1 MNLFSLKNK
10 KTPDPA
16 NYILRDLS
24 WLEFNDRVMQE
35 GLNPQLPLGERL
47 RFLAIVGSNL
57 DEFFKVRV
65 ASIMQQR
72 AKPAE
77 KQSKKAVS
85 AAQLLKDISARAH
98 TLVEDQTRG
107 ILDVMQELPR
117 FGVNLHRYS
126 QIEEEKSRDHLRAY
140 FENNLLPLLTPMAV
154 EDLTP
159 SPLLPSLQLH
169 VALWL
174 RVPVEV
180 EQGFRKK
187 PAVQDAVPATDH
199 PGVTDN
205 LETALEPAEKPA
217 EKPRVKAVKK
227 TQSRKRKAGEE
238 PNPLPA
244 GFVERL
250 AVIPVPTRIS
260 RLVTLRESAERVDL
274 VFLEELIKA
283 NADMLFPGCDV
294 ISSGIFR
301 ITRDEDVIIRDQ
313 EVDDM
318 TQAVRDAVLSRKRR
332 SAVRLDI
339 SAGTDTRIRQKLM
352 QMLELA
358 EEDVYEQDAPLDATV
373 FFEVTQ
379 LPQLKEACYEDWPPV
394 PPYDLLETDDIL
406 GTVEQ
411 RDVMLFHPYE
421 KFDAVIDLLEKAA
434 SDPEVLAIKQTL
446 YRTSGDSAI
455 VKALKK
461 AAENGKEVVVLVEL
475 KARFDETRNVAWAL
489 QLENA
494 GCHVIYGV
502 AGLKTHAKAILIIR
516 RCRGKIQRYVHLATG
531 NYNEKTAA
539 LYSDIGII
547 TAHPEITAD
556 VAAFF
561 NMLTGYSE
569 AVGWNRLTVE
579 PFSLKRRFL
588 DLIQREA
595 DLSTPELPGRIRIKM
610 NSLENH
616 DMIDALYAASRKGV
630 KIELNIR
637 GICCLRPG
645 VPGLSENITVR
656 SIIDRFLEH
665 TRIFEFQNGGHP
677 EIFLSSA
684 DWMTRNLER
693 RLEIIFPILSPV
705 IKRRLSHLLDVYF
718 ADNVKARTL
727 GGDGT
732 WHPVFVSAGEERIRA
747 QETLYLE
754 CEEASTTSS
763 HPPVRYVPL
772 RRKTE

>member
-1 MNLFSLKNK
+1 MPLFSLKNK
-10 KTPDPA
+10 KPSDPA

-47 RFLAIVGSNL
+47 RFLAIVSSNL

-65 ASIMQQR
+65 ASVMQQR

-77 KQSKKAVS
+77 KQSKKAAS

-98 TLVEDQTRG
+98 TLVADQTRG
-107 ILDVMQELPR
+107 ILDVIQELPR

-126 QIEEEKSRDHLRAY
+126 QLEDEKSRAHLRAY
-140 FENNLLPLLTPMAV
+140 FESNLLPLLTPMAI
-154 EDLTP
+154 EDLSP
-159 SPLLPSLQLH
+159 SPLLPSLRLH

-174 RVPVEV
+174 HVPE
-180 EQGFRKK
+180 ELEEGFRKK
-187 PAVQDAVPATDH
+187 PAAQDAVPTTDH

-205 LETALEPAEKPA
+205 LETVFESAEAKP
-217 EKPRVKAVKK
+217 VKK
-227 TQSRKRKAGEE
+227 AAKKVPAKKKKAAQKPES
-238 PNPLPA
+238 PPS

-250 AVIPVPTRIS
+250 AVIPIPTRIS
-260 RLVTLRESAERVDL
+260 RLVPQRETPERVDL
-274 VFLEELIKA
+274 VFLEGLIEA
-283 NADMLFPGCDV
+283 NADMLFPGCEV
-294 ISSGIFR
+294 ISTGVFR
-301 ITRDEDVIIRDQ
+301 ITRDEDVLIRDQ

-332 SAVRLDI
+332 SAVRLEI
-339 SAGTDTRIRQKLM
+339 SAGTDPRIRAKLM

-358 EEDVYEQDAPLDATV
+358 EDDVYEQQAPLDATA
-373 FFEVTQ
+373 FFEVTR
-379 LPQLKEACYEDWPPV
+379 LPQLKEACYEDWPAV
-394 PPYDLLETDDIL
+394 PPYDLLETTDIME
-406 GTVEQ
+406 TVEQ
-411 RDVMLFHPYE
+411 RDVMLFQPYE
-421 KFDAVIDLLEKAA
+421 KFDAVIELLEKAA
-434 SDPEVLAIKQTL
+434 CDPDVLAIKQTL

-489 QLENA
+489 ELENA

-502 AGLKTHAKAILIIR
+502 VGLKTHAKAMLIIR
-516 RCRGKIQRYVHLATG
+516 RRRGKIQRYVHLATG

-539 LYSDIGII
+539 LYSDIGVM

-610 NSLENH
+610 NSLENR

-645 VPGLSENITVR
+645 VEGLSENITVR

-665 TRIFEFQNGGHP
+665 ARIFEFQNGGHP

-693 RLEIIFPILSPV
+693 RLEIIFPILSPT

-718 ADNVKARTL
+718 EDNVKARAL

-732 WHPVFVSAGEERIRA
+732 WHPVFVAAGEERIRA

-754 CEEASTTSS
+754 CEEASTTPS
-763 HPPVRYVPL
+763 HPPARYVPL